1 MKLAPPPAPPP
12 PPPEED
18 EGADEDDAAGAG
30 AGTVSGETALASV
43 AGAVV
48 GSGLA
53 SDMVEISSSIDEW
66 RVKSVVGEE
75 RSRRGKG

>member
-1 MKLAPPPAPPP
+1 MKLAPAPAPP

-18 EGADEDDAAGAG
+18 EGAEEDAAAGAG

-43 AGAVV
+43 AGGAVV

-53 SDMVEISSSIDEW
+53 SDMVDDSIDVNEGEK
-66 RVKSVVGEE
+66 KSVV
-75 RSRRGKG
+75 

>member
-1 MKLAPPPAPPP
+1 MKLAPAPPPP

-18 EGADEDDAAGAG
+18 EGAEEDAAAGAG

-43 AGAVV
+43 AGGAVV

-53 SDMVEISSSIDEW
+53 SDMVDDSIDVNEGEK
-66 RVKSVVGEE
+66 KSVV
-75 RSRRGKG
+75 

>member
-1 MKLAPPPAPPP
+1 MKLAPAPAPP

-18 EGADEDDAAGAG
+18 EGAEEDAAAG

-43 AGAVV
+43 AGGAVV

-53 SDMVEISSSIDEW
+53 SDMVDDSIDVNEGEK
-66 RVKSVVGEE
+66 KSVV
-75 RSRRGKG
+75 